1 MSVIFLESN
10 TSVEIV
16 LMLWHSSFFSI
27 MRRAWYD
34 KLAILVH
41 RFEFGN
47 RSWRGN
53 FLVPSFRTVQ
63 FYFWVFLSQN
73 GIKIFR
79 SLHFKLNFFWISEI
93 YSISKYVF
101 GLLLFEFFVTTRER
115 VTRSLVP
122 THHSTPVLLM
132 IRFYSNSSIFLFLQ
146 VSCCLEDGYT
156 LITVPVSCGFLIS
169 NPVLIISVRLRP
181 RICFVYKPLFVQGNH
196 LFLKHE

>member
-1 MSVIFLESN
+1 MTRELSCSLVP
-10 TSVEIV
+10 
-16 LMLWHSSFFSI
+16 HSSVLLLGFFVAKWNQDLSKSSFQ
-27 MRRAWYD
+27 A
-34 KLAILVH
+34 K
-41 RFEFGN
+41 
-47 RSWRGN
+47 
-53 FLVPSFRTVQ
+53 FLLDFRNL
-63 FYFWVFLSQN
+63 FYLLIRLWT
-73 GIKIFR
+73 
-79 SLHFKLNFFWISEI
+79 
-93 YSISKYVF
+93 
-101 GLLLFEFFVTTRER
+101 LLLFEFFVTTRER